1 MNQKKNV
8 ATFFPHTVLCPI
20 FFSSFISLSKRKKK
34 VV

>member
-8 ATFFPHTVLCPI
+8 ATFFPTLFCVPF